1 MGVITTEQI
10 KELRDKTGVSVMQCK
25 KALEET
31 NGNMDEALMVLRKVS
46 GEMASKKAD
55 RTANEGSISISI
67 NGDKAV
73 MVILHSETDFVAQ
86 NADFLKVAQ
95 DIADMA
101 LAEGKEQAT
110 AKASSLVEP
119 LVLKIGENIQL
130 GEILDI
136 QGGVLGGYTHHNRK
150 AGAIVSLSGGTEALA
165 KDIAMHIAAMNPQYV
180 KADEIPAEAVEKSTQ
195 FFMKEVEETAGD
207 KPEEMKKKILD
218 GKVQNYLKEQTL
230 NEQPFFKNPDMTVG
244 QYAAKEGA
252 SVVSFIRYKIIAQ
265 HASFTSHPYNF
276 VPYHPNIFGI
286 QG

>member
-101 LAEGKEQAT
+101 LAEGKEAAT

-136 QGGVLGGYTHHNRK
+136 QGGVLGGYIHHNRK

-180 KADEIPAEAVEKSTQ
+180 KAEEIPAEAIEKSTQ

-252 SVVSFIRYKIIAQ
+252 SVVSFIRYKII
-265 HASFTSHPYNF
+265 
-276 VPYHPNIFGI
+276 G
-286 QG
+286 